1 MIVEARWVFGH
12 CDDSVG
18 AAESRPPLCILLRMH
33 LRKLAIHSY
42 RRPSTSAPA
51 SFAAGGD
58 ADEIDIPTS

>member
-12 CDDSVG
+12 CDDSTG

-42 RRPSTSAPA
+42 RQ
-51 SFAAGGD
+51 FVD
-58 ADEIDIPTS
+58 